1 MHYEM
6 EELIPIVG
14 RLAEKYTANEST
26 SVTYEKAEQLMG
38 AVLYC
43 IHEADQQGPQEG
55 DASGNIE
62 GASDRHPMTVAEKK
76 LSAKQAYE
84 AGAAC
89 VEQKTRKALK
99 LYHEILPEFQ
109 SYDNACLYDTFIR
122 GLPEFFKWYDV
133 KFQPQNTIL
142 TLDYPVLKDISG
154 LSGIDKVYAF
164 IKCIRLEQQFLKKF
178 PKSYVEEILEQYAH
192 RIIRNMESG
201 GTDGEMGGAHS
212 AEGEQDS
219 SEVTHVDENNALYEY
234 SRKDIMENLC
244 EIVFLSVLLHILVRK
259 PLSEPIFL
267 ESEYALLEEMLSQAE
282 LPEIRERLRDAAE
295 VLFEQY
301 DSEDAEDREITKKL
315 RTGRE
320 LSEYL
325 AGAIDGLAARLKTAA
340 DCGAI
345 RRLI

>member
-43 IHEADQQGPQEG
+43 IHEAERQGPQEG
-55 DASGNIE
+55 DASGNLE
-62 GASDRHPMTVAEKK
+62 GASDRHPLIVTEKK

-109 SYDNACLYDTFIR
+109 SYENECLYDTFVK

-142 TLDYPVLKDISG
+142 TMDYPVLKDISG

-164 IKCIRLEQQFLKKF
+164 IKCIRLEQRFLKKF
-178 PKSYVEEILEQYAH
+178 PRSYVAEILEQYA
-192 RIIRNMESG
+192 RGIIRNMESG
-201 GTDGEMGGAHS
+201 GTDSEMGGAHS
-212 AEGEQDS
+212 AEGDQDS
-219 SEVTHVDENNALYEY
+219 SEAPHVDENDAFYEY
-234 SRKDIMENLC
+234 SRKDIMENRC
-244 EIVFLSVLLHILVRK
+244 EIVFISVILHILVRK

-267 ESEYALLEEMLSQAE
+267 ESEHALLEEMCFQKE

-301 DSEDAEDREITKKL
+301 DNEDAEDKEITKKL

-325 AGAIDGLAARLKTAA
+325 SGAIDGLAARLKTAA
-340 DCGAI
+340 DCGTI
-345 RRLI
+345 RNLI

>member
-43 IHEADQQGPQEG
+43 IHEADQQGRQEG
-55 DASGNIE
+55 DGSGNIE
-62 GASDRHPMTVAEKK
+62 GASDRHPLTVTEKK

-84 AGAAC
+84 AGEAC

-109 SYDNACLYDTFIR
+109 SYDNACLYDTFVR
-122 GLPEFFKWYDV
+122 GLPEFFQWYDV

-142 TLDYPVLKDISG
+142 TLDYTVLKDISG
-154 LSGIDKVYAF
+154 LSGIDKVYEF
-164 IKCIRLEQQFLKKF
+164 IKCIRLEQRFLKKF
-178 PKSYVEEILEQYAH
+178 PRSYVEEILEQYAQ
-192 RIIRNMESG
+192 RIIRDMESG
-201 GTDGEMGGAHS
+201 GTDGEMVGAHL

-219 SEVTHVDENNALYEY
+219 FDVPHVDENNALYEY

-267 ESEYALLEEMLSQAE
+267 ESEYALLEETFSQKE
-282 LPEIRERLRDAAE
+282 LPEIRERLRDAAD

-301 DSEDAEDREITKKL
+301 GSEDAEGREITKKL

-325 AGAIDGLAARLKTAA
+325 SGAIDGLAARLKTAA
-340 DCGAI
+340 DCGTI
-345 RRLI
+345 RNLI

>member
-43 IHEADQQGPQEG
+43 IHEAEQQGWQEG

-62 GASDRHPMTVAEKK
+62 GASDRHPLTVTEKK

-109 SYDNACLYDTFIR
+109 SYDNACLNDTFVR
-122 GLPEFFKWYDV
+122 GFPEFFKWYDV

-164 IKCIRLEQQFLKKF
+164 IKCIRLEQQFLRKF
-178 PKSYVEEILEQYAH
+178 PRSYVAEILEQYAQ
-192 RIIRNMESG
+192 RTIRNVKYG
-201 GTDGEMGGAHS
+201 GTDGEMVGAHS
-212 AEGEQDS
+212 AEGDQDS
-219 SEVTHVDENNALYEY
+219 SDVPHVDENDALYEY

-267 ESEYALLEEMLSQAE
+267 ESEYALLEEMCFQKE
-282 LPEIRERLRDAAE
+282 LPEVRERLRDAAD

-301 DSEDAEDREITKKL
+301 DSEDAEGREITKKL

-325 AGAIDGLAARLKTAA
+325 SGAIDGLAARLKTAA
-340 DCGAI
+340 DCGTI
-345 RRLI
+345 RNLI

>member
-6 EELIPIVG
+6 EELMPIVG

-43 IHEADQQGPQEG
+43 IHEAELQE
-55 DASGNIE
+55 SQEE
-62 GASDRHPMTVAEKK
+62 GASRTIEGDSDYHPMTVTEKK

-109 SYDNACLYDTFIR
+109 PYENACLYDTFVK
-122 GLPEFFKWYDV
+122 GLPQFFQWYDI

-142 TLDYPVLKDISG
+142 TLDYPVLKDLSR
-154 LSGIDKVYAF
+154 LSGIDKVYEF
-164 IKCIRLEQQFLKKF
+164 IGCIRLEQRFLKKF
-178 PKSYVEEILEQYAH
+178 PRNYVVEILEQYAQ
-192 RIIRNMESG
+192 RIIRDMESG
-201 GTDGEMGGAHS
+201 GTGGEMGGTHS
-212 AEGEQDS
+212 AEEDQGS
-219 SEVTHVDENNALYEY
+219 SEVPHVDENDAFYEY
-234 SRKDIMENLC
+234 SRQDIMENLC
-244 EIVFLSVLLHILVRK
+244 EIVLTSVILHILVRK

-267 ESEYALLEEMLSQAE
+267 ESEYALLEEMFSQKE
-282 LPEIRERLRDAAE
+282 LPEIRERLRDAAD

-301 DSEDAEDREITKKL
+301 DSEDVEGKEIAKKL
-315 RTGRE
+315 RIGRE

-325 AGAIDGLAARLKTAA
+325 AGVIEGLAARLKTAA

>member
-43 IHEADQQGPQEG
+43 IHEADQQGWQEG

-109 SYDNACLYDTFIR
+109 SYDNACLYDTFVR
-122 GLPEFFKWYDV
+122 GLPEFFQWYDV

-178 PKSYVEEILEQYAH
+178 PRSYVAEILERH
-192 RIIRNMESG
+192 VRRIIRDMESG
-201 GTDGEMGGAHS
+201 GTGGEMVGAHS
-212 AEGEQDS
+212 AEEEQDS
-219 SEVTHVDENNALYEY
+219 SEVPHVDENDAFYEY

-267 ESEYALLEEMLSQAE
+267 ESEYALLEEMFSQKE
-282 LPEIRERLRDAAE
+282 LPEVRERLGDAAD

-301 DSEDAEDREITKKL
+301 EDAEEKQKTKKL

-325 AGAIDGLAARLKTAA
+325 SGAIDGLAARLKTAA
-340 DCGAI
+340 DCGTI
-345 RRLI
+345 RNLI

>member
-43 IHEADQQGPQEG
+43 IHEAERQGPQEG
-55 DASGNIE
+55 DAPGNIE
-62 GASDRHPMTVAEKK
+62 GASDRHPLTVTEKK

-89 VEQKTRKALK
+89 VEQKARKALK

-109 SYDNACLYDTFIR
+109 SYENECLYDTFVK

-142 TLDYPVLKDISG
+142 TMDYPVLKDISG

-164 IKCIRLEQQFLKKF
+164 IKCIGNSGTVCLRDHPEYGVRRDGQRDRRSTFGRRRPGL
-178 PKSYVEEILEQYAH
+178 
-192 RIIRNMESG
+192 IRNS
-201 GTDGEMGGAHS
+201 T
-212 AEGEQDS
+212 
-219 SEVTHVDENNALYEY
+219 
-234 SRKDIMENLC
+234 
-244 EIVFLSVLLHILVRK
+244 
-259 PLSEPIFL
+259 
-267 ESEYALLEEMLSQAE
+267 
-282 LPEIRERLRDAAE
+282 
-295 VLFEQY
+295 
-301 DSEDAEDREITKKL
+301 
-315 RTGRE
+315 
-320 LSEYL
+320 
-325 AGAIDGLAARLKTAA
+325 
-340 DCGAI
+340 CG
-345 RRLI
+345 

>member
-14 RLAEKYTANEST
+14 RLVEKYTANEST

-43 IHEADQQGPQEG
+43 IHEAEQQGPQEG
-55 DASGNIE
+55 DVSGNIE
-62 GASDRHPMTVAEKK
+62 GASDRHPLTVTEKK

-84 AGAAC
+84 AGEAC

-109 SYDNACLYDTFIR
+109 SYDNACLNDTFVR
-122 GLPEFFKWYDV
+122 GLPEFFQWYDV

-142 TLDYPVLKDISG
+142 TLDYPVLKDISR
-154 LSGIDKVYAF
+154 LSGIDKVYEF
-164 IKCIRLEQQFLKKF
+164 IDCIRLEQKFLKKF
-178 PKSYVEEILEQYAH
+178 PGSYVEEILEQYVR
-192 RIIRNMESG
+192 RIIRDMESG
-201 GTDGEMGGAHS
+201 GTDGEMVGAHL

-219 SEVTHVDENNALYEY
+219 SDVPHVDENNALYEY

-267 ESEYALLEEMLSQAE
+267 ESEYALLEETFSQKE

-301 DSEDAEDREITKKL
+301 DNEDAEDREITKKL